1 MIGANHFI
9 DVSSSLNT
17 SIYPYFFTTQGK
29 TQVIENIYSEQF
41 DNKRSVIFYTPPS
54 YLENTLKVHKNVLI
68 MHDGQNLF
76 DPKTAF
82 MGNSWLIGST
92 LDNAIVS
99 GSIEEVLV
107 VGPYNTAAR
116 MDEYTYI

>member
-9 DVSSSLNT
+9 DVSSSLDT
-17 SIYPYFFTTQGK
+17 SIYPYFFSSQGK